1 MTTTSPKRCHTV
13 NRQPIPEPERRY
25 LRIKEAAA
33 YLGATEWFIYTL
45 TWKRAIPF
53 AKIGKRL
60 VFDRVD
66 LDTYI
71 QNAKAGVA

>member
-1 MTTTSPKRCHTV
+1 MTTQSKPRTI
-13 NRQPIPEPERRY
+13 NRQPVPEPDRRY
-25 LRIKEAAA
+25 FRIKEAAA

-66 LDTYI
+66 LDNYI
-71 QNAKAGVA
+71 QNTKTAVA